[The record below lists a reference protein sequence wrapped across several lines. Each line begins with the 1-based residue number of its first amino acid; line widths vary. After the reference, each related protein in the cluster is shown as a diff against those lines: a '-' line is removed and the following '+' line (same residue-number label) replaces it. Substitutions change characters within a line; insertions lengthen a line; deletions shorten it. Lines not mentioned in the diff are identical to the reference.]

1 MSWIQENKFVAGL
14 GGVTAVIGGAIL
26 FFGVSQGGAYE
37 EKLEKFNELKAQYA
51 KLEKAKPYP
60 KAENLSDREDR
71 ITSYEEIIKE
81 VRGLVAGYR
90 PEKLEKMTPEQFK
103 DIQVKMD
110 SGLCEAFGTDTKL
123 PDGCLFGFEK
133 YNTGSVKAKAT
144 AKLNYELGA
153 IQWMLHKLAE
163 VKPESVSNIR
173 RVELPEENGQVA
185 VPIKPTRRGGRARGN
200 QAKQPQIAVGRAY
213 ELLPMEL
220 SFTASEASVREF
232 LMSLVNSDQYYYAIR
247 GVRIRNEKQLP
258 PNQKDADFPADFAP
272 AAADDGFR
280 ALEELIDAGEDDGAT
295 GDAAAEEGVVEDGG
309 DGGFADPVQP
319 AVAPGELILKQ
330 VLGSEQLHVHLCLDI
345 VLIEKKADK
354 AQPGRRARA
363 ERSSD

>member
-26 FFGVSQGGAYE
+26 FFGVSQGNAYE
-37 EKLEKFNELKAQYA
+37 EKLEKFSELKAQYA

-60 KAENLSDREDR
+60 NSENLSDREDG
-71 ITSYEEIIKE
+71 IASYEEIIKE
-81 VRGLVAGYR
+81 VRGLVSGYR
-90 PEKLEKMTPEQFK
+90 PEKLERMTPEQFK

-110 SGLCEAFGTDTKL
+110 TDLCEAFGADTKL

-163 VKPESVSNIR
+163 VKPESVTNIR

-185 VPIKPTRRGGRARGN
+185 VPIKPTRGGGRARGN
-200 QAKQPQIAVGRAY
+200 QTQQAQVAAGRAY

-220 SFTASEASVREF
+220 SFTANEASVRQF

-258 PNQKDADFPADFAP
+258 PNQKDADFPADATP
-272 AAADDGFR
+272 DAALDDGFG
-280 ALEELIDAGEDDGAT
+280 ALEELIDAGEEDT
-295 GDAAAEEGVVEDGG
+295 GDATAEGDVTPEEADGVA

-345 VLIEKKADK
+345 VLIEKKAEK
-354 AQPGRRARA
+354 APSGRKPRAKR
-363 ERSSD
+363 